1 MPCSFFSPAQASDAS
16 HYAAA
21 KRLFE
26 ATNSQDLSGLAKQVV
41 SALLSNSS
49 ASMQKHRQIIE
60 DEIVEICTSDDY
72 RELKIRS
79 YMNHLTEAE
88 LNELTRAFSSEA
100 YRSFRSSQVE
110 MLRESNEG
118 ILLMFQNRRAE
129 LQQKILAA
137 EAADN

>member
-1 MPCSFFSPAQASDAS
+1 
-16 HYAAA
+16 
-21 KRLFE
+21 
-26 ATNSQDLSGLAKQVV
+26 
-41 SALLSNSS
+41 
-49 ASMQKHRQIIE
+49 MQKHRQIIE